1 MKRDN
6 GDKSKKPLGEILLE
20 KYIITQEM
28 LDQALAMQ
36 KKGEG
41 KYLGQIFLEMGI
53 SQERLNQVLDY
64 FQHRKKIGDILLEDK
79 VIIPAQLQEALQK
92 QKEEKNPRKPLG
104 RILMELGHID
114 YEQYL
119 SALAKHFLMQIVSLK
134 DFMPSAKRQQ
144 VIGEIYAWKNKVVV
158 LEDSVEK
165 LKVALS
171 EPNPEIMEEIRRF
184 TRLEKRIEFYLTG
197 SPEIE
202 PCLDRLYSDSP
213 INT

>member
-6 GDKSKKPLGEILLE
+6 GEKRKKPLGEILLE

-28 LDQALAMQ
+28 LDLALAAQ
-36 KKGEG
+36 KKDEG

-53 SQERLNQVLDY
+53 SQEQLNLVLNY

-79 VIIPAQLQEALQK
+79 VIVPSQLQEALQK
-92 QKEEKNPRKPLG
+92 QTKEKNSRKPLG
-104 RILMELGHID
+104 RILMELGYID

-119 SALAKHFLMQIVSLK
+119 HALAKHFLMQVVSLK

-144 VIGEIYAWKNKVVV
+144 IIGEIYALQNKVVV
-158 LEDSVEK
+158 LEDGVEK

-171 EPNPEIMEEIRRF
+171 EPNLEMMEEIRRF
-184 TRLEKRIEFYLTG
+184 ARLGKRIEFYLTR

-202 PCLDRLYSDSP
+202 PCLDRLYSNP
-213 INT
+213 PH